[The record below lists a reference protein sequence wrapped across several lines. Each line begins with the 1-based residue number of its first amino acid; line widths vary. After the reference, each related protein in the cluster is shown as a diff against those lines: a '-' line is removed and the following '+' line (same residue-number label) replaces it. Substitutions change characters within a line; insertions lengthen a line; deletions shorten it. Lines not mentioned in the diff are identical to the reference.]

1 MTLRWRLD
9 VPRRLVIPVFLLLAS
24 LWLVLFISDAGNF
37 WHGGTAAGLIL
48 SQAVAAIGILSFVE
62 VLRSD
67 ASKPVKVALAM
78 AAAPLILF
86 IALGLLYAVERAV
99 AV

>member
-9 VPRRLVIPVFLLLAS
+9 APRRLVIPVFLLLAS